1 MAGLDLRGK
10 QECSFLKKGAAC
22 GAKTGNLL
30 FLIGAYLS
38 GHGQKIKV
46 FCFFSSEKK
55 IFLPFSGQYHVS
67 CSFHRSRQHG
77 RTDGCQPFA
86 RGSLC
91 AWFRCVGGL
100 R

>member
-38 GHGQKIKV
+38 GHSQKIKV
-46 FCFFSSEKK
+46 FCFF
-55 IFLPFSGQYHVS
+55 F
-67 CSFHRSRQHG
+67 
-77 RTDGCQPFA
+77 
-86 RGSLC
+86 
-91 AWFRCVGGL
+91 FRKEDLAYFFGTWACPQ
-100 R
+100 